1 MTLLQAWIPL
11 LPTLVLTAGAL
22 ALILAEAFRRPGP
35 TRGMVWGALGIALV
49 GLGVVGGLLALLPG
63 EGPGEG
69 FSGMVR
75 WDRPAG
81 GLSLVLLI
89 GTALAVL
96 LSRRYL
102 VDQGLDR
109 GEYYVFLLLAAAG
122 MTLMAVAQDLLVVF
136 LALEGLSIPLY
147 VLAGFA
153 RPRAASEEAALK
165 YFLLGA
171 FASAFLV
178 FGIALIFA
186 GSGTTQLSALAGRL
200 RALEAGGRLLVGM
213 GSALVLVALGF
224 KVAAVPFHLWTP
236 DVYEGAPTPVT
247 AFMAAATK
255 TAGMAALIRVFL
267 IGLGPAAEVWHGPV
281 AAMAA
286 ATMVVGN
293 VVALLQPNF
302 KRMMAYSSI
311 AHAGYLLLGLLGA
324 PGLALPGVLFY
335 LLAYTFATMGAF
347 AVAVGMAGSEGE
359 GPSLEAYAG
368 VARRA
373 PGMGTAMLL
382 FMLSL
387 IGVPPTAGFF
397 AKLLLFAAA
406 WQGGWAGL
414 VILGGITTVLSAY
427 FYLRVVVAMWMGR
440 AERERTPVRDPWL
453 RLSVVLSGLATLV
466 LGILWV
472 MMGGLSV

>member
-267 IGLGPAAEVWHGPV
+267 IGLGPAAEVWHGP
-281 AAMAA
+281 
-286 ATMVVGN
+286 
-293 VVALLQPNF
+293 
-302 KRMMAYSSI
+302 
-311 AHAGYLLLGLLGA
+311 
-324 PGLALPGVLFY
+324 
-335 LLAYTFATMGAF
+335 
-347 AVAVGMAGSEGE
+347 
-359 GPSLEAYAG
+359 
-368 VARRA
+368 
-373 PGMGTAMLL
+373 
-382 FMLSL
+382 
-387 IGVPPTAGFF
+387 
-397 AKLLLFAAA
+397 
-406 WQGGWAGL
+406 
-414 VILGGITTVLSAY
+414 
-427 FYLRVVVAMWMGR
+427 
-440 AERERTPVRDPWL
+440 
-453 RLSVVLSGLATLV
+453 
-466 LGILWV
+466 
-472 MMGGLSV
+472 